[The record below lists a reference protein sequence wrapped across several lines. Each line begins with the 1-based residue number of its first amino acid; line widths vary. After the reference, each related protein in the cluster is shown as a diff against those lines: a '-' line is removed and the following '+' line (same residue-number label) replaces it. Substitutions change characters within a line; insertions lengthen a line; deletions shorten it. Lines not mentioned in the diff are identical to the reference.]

1 MLLCVYFSYKKQ
13 NKTKLDILCIKMT
26 NIRKKGLMFAVSLHK
41 PSILFI
47 LSVSGPYGDSF
58 KLTSSS
64 SYAPSSSSWS
74 LSSEPTGQKSDV
86 YRFNGSL

>member
-1 MLLCVYFSYKKQ
+1 MRCLGFVVTVKPDLKCFCVFILVIK

-47 LSVSGPYGDSF
+47 FSVSGPCGDSF

-64 SYAPSSSSWS
+64 SYAPSSSS
-74 LSSEPTGQKSDV
+74 SS
-86 YRFNGSL
+86 